1 MLIGI
6 FLWRLGFVREH
17 DPSVRLFKDI
27 QIDKIRIV
35 YNRSAL
41 VYFKTVIS
49 VTYNSRKRDTKM
61 VGYELDLH
69 YCSYCPDFF
78 FLIEKPVALN

>member
-6 FLWRLGFVREH
+6 FLWRLGFVRDH
-17 DPSVRLFKDI
+17 DPFVRLFKDI
-27 QIDKIRIV
+27 QIDKIMIV
-35 YNRSAL
+35 YNRSGFS
-41 VYFKTVIS
+41 YFKTGIS

-78 FLIEKPVALN
+78 LIEKSVAHN